1 MAKKIFWGFMYLLA
15 AALAVLAVYLYVIP
29 EREIYVAEKIE
40 GEKANVIKDEVKLK
54 EDDKDYSYEKAF
66 GHKRKEEEDDP
77 LAKTPSAE
85 TSTVS
90 EEKSK
95 NPSVRKEIEKIRVEM
110 EAEEKAEKIR
120 KQNKQWKGKGSADEA
135 KVKYKNMK
143 MAILRKCAIEKMEI
157 L

>member
-1 MAKKIFWGFMYLLA
+1 
-15 AALAVLAVYLYVIP
+15 
-29 EREIYVAEKIE
+29 
-40 GEKANVIKDEVKLK
+40 VIKAEVKLK

-66 GHKRKEEEDDP
+66 GHKRKEEEDNP
-77 LAKTPSAE
+77 LAKTPAAE

-143 MAILRKCAIEKMEI
+143 MAIL
-157 L
+157 